1 MQRDFK
7 KYTAKRILESL
18 QYEINNGSFPIEDI
32 FKKNRINRESAKEII
47 NLFRMIGKY
56 SGQEHK
62 VWMSNEKPEVVRSDE
77 FFKQKLQYIHM
88 NPVKANLTDE
98 IVKYPYSSARNYF
111 LDDNSFFE
119 ITKPSVL

>member
-7 KYTAKRILESL
+7 KYTAKRILEGL

-32 FKKNRINRESAKEII
+32 FKQNRINRESADDIL
-47 NLFRMIGKY
+47 NLFRIIGKY
-56 SGQEHK
+56 SGQKHK
-62 VWMSNEKPEVVRSDE
+62 VWMSDEKPEIVRSDK

-111 LDDNSFFE
+111 LGDNSFFE
-119 ITKPSVL
+119 ITKPLVL